1 VTGQPR
7 PESQSE
13 LSSPDGGRREASGLS
28 NLAASV
34 SARPTAYALLNND
47 TVRADPISRVAGQIS
62 VQDRI
67 ALSDAKLR
75 GGVAIAIVV
84 TFMIANGIVLAGVWL
99 MFHQEMIALQ
109 NKVYAASDRVIT
121 GSLLMTLVGAT
132 TVQLG
137 ALTILMGKYL
147 FPAPK

>member
-1 VTGQPR
+1 
-7 PESQSE
+7 
-13 LSSPDGGRREASGLS
+13 
-28 NLAASV
+28 
-34 SARPTAYALLNND
+34 LLIND

-137 ALTILMGKYL
+137 ALTILTGKYL

>member
-1 VTGQPR
+1 MTGQPK

-28 NLAASV
+28 NLA
-34 SARPTAYALLNND
+34 
-47 TVRADPISRVAGQIS
+47 PISRVAGQVS

-121 GSLLMTLVGAT
+121 GSLLMTLVG
-132 TVQLG
+132 
-137 ALTILMGKYL
+137 
-147 FPAPK
+147 